1 MEYAVNDINLQMENN
16 IAACLIADAAD
27 TFEAIRPFIQEAD
40 FESPCVRAVFSAVS
54 SFLAAGVIP
63 DHNMVAK
70 KASEL
75 EPLADYQ
82 FCCEAVEI
90 TPTLRNVVEYAK
102 AIHSAAIEKQEQEI
116 GMKIAMGEISG
127 FQAVSQLQDLSRSR
141 ANTILS
147 PEEAADA
154 MLEFLNENED
164 GKMDLFIPTQLDPLD
179 EILSGGLVKSG
190 LITLA
195 ARPGTGKTTAGISI
209 SENVAQ
215 KKIPVLYI
223 SLEMSMQQLWACR
236 IAAWSGQNRSEI
248 YTGKYTSNR
257 AYEQQRKADIENKKH
272 KVIDAVMDLREHPF
286 YIRDKA
292 STIEDI
298 EREAATIPNLGL
310 IVVDHIGLLKPSA
323 GISRSRYEIMTEI
336 SHQLKQLALTLK
348 IPILALCQLNRSS
361 LDRKDSRPTMADLRD
376 SGAIEEDS
384 DVVILLFREMDCH
397 DAEQKI
403 RFIVDKNRHGPVGDV
418 DLRFIAAQSRI
429 CI

>member
-1 MEYAVNDINLQMENN
+1 MEYAVNEQMENN
-16 IAACLIADAAD
+16 IAGALLIDPELVFLD
-27 TFEAIRPFIQEAD
+27 IRPFIRDAD
-40 FESPCVRAVFSAVS
+40 FINPCARAVFSAVS
-54 SFLAAGVIP
+54 SYLSAGVVP
-63 DHNMVAK
+63 DASLILK
-70 KASEL
+70 KANEL
-75 EPLADYQ
+75 EPLVDDEYCRQAMD
-82 FCCEAVEI
+82 V
-90 TPTLRNVVEYAK
+90 TPSCRNASEYAK
-102 AIHSAAIEKQEQEI
+102 AVHSAAIEKQEQEI
-116 GMKIAMGEISG
+116 GMKIAMGELSA

-164 GKMDLFIPTQLDPLD
+164 GKMNLFIPTQLDPLD

-209 SENVAQ
+209 SENVAS
-215 KKIPVLYI
+215 KNIPVLYI